1 MRYLIDLNDEVQVV
15 SFLISVIRTLLSL
28 YSLAII
34 FRSFLGMLVDPYH
47 PVAKFVRQITEPVLA
62 PIRRIVPPVQAG
74 GGLFDLSPM
83 VALLLLWVFERI
95 LIAVLLGVAR

>member
-1 MRYLIDLNDEVQVV
+1 MSSLIN
-15 SFLISVIRTLLSL
+15 VIHTILTL

-34 FRSFLGMLVDPYH
+34 LNSFIGMMVDPYH
-47 PVAKFVRQITEPVLA
+47 PVARFLRQITEPVLA

-74 GGLFDLSPM
+74 GGFLDLSPM

>member
-1 MRYLIDLNDEVQVV
+1 MGSLIN
-15 SFLISVIRTLLSL
+15 VIHTVLSI

-34 FRSFLGMLVDPYH
+34 LRSFLSMLVDPYH
-47 PVAKFVRQITEPVLA
+47 PVAKFIRQITEPVLA

-74 GGLFDLSPM
+74 GGYLDLSPM

-95 LIAVLLGVAR
+95 LIAILLGLA